1 MQNGEM
7 MQTMKKK
14 TKARS
19 ANARPATSARKTFSI
34 GEQADATLEKMWR
47 DHVTLDGRRARGK
60 SDMLRDLI
68 QRAWQAKK
76 RRR

>member
-1 MQNGEM
+1 
-7 MQTMKKK
+7 MKKK
-14 TKARS
+14 AKARS
-19 ANARPATSARKTFSI
+19 ANSRPATSARKTFSI
-34 GEQADATLEKMWR
+34 GVEADDILEKMWR

-68 QRAWQAKK
+68 QRAWSAKK